1 MHAWHAHCKGARS
14 MESKIFALLLVAT
27 ACGSTSV
34 EPTGYSDEAL
44 VTATGVDYSWA
55 RPSPSGL
62 KSGGY
67 TFACR
72 YLSDDT
78 TGKNLSAAEAK
89 ALWAAGVDVVANW
102 ENSSTA
108 ALSGYNQGVSD
119 AKTADAQANADGIPA
134 GRPIYFSVDFDAT
147 PGDQTAIN
155 AYFDGVVSV
164 IGLARTGAY
173 GGYYVIER
181 LFNATKITWGW
192 QTYAWSGGQWD
203 SRAQVRQVQ
212 NGITAAGDSDC
223 CDEDQ
228 AVAADFGQWHAKPA
242 NTPPRGY
249 LDTATCAAIAGW
261 SQDQDAPATAINVD
275 LYFNGAAGAAGAE
288 GMRVVAGTSRPDL
301 CTAIGSCDHGFSIA
315 APLGVQDGKA
325 HDVYAYGIDT
335 QGGPNTLLSD
345 APKSFTCPNATPPLD
360 ALHGVKR
367 HVVDPA
373 AMTAWSFSS
382 LTDVAPEPD
391 AIVNALPASADW
403 QEKPEVVQADD
414 GTPEV
419 WIIDG
424 EVRRHIVSPDSL
436 AAWHFTGADIVKTA
450 AAKVYSF
457 AQGAD
462 LPATPFLLQGSGPAI
477 YVLDVAPGTAPS
489 PGEDAG
495 VPNSDAGAA
504 PPNGDNGAGGG
515 CSMQPFSSG
524 FSGGFAFLAMGLVVV
539 ARRRR
544 AR

>member
-1 MHAWHAHCKGARS
+1 MRS
-14 MESKIFALLLVAT
+14 RFLVLLLVVVT
-27 ACGSTSV
+27 LACSAPSESTGS
-34 EPTGYSDEAL
+34 SDEAL

-62 KSGGY
+62 KSAGY

-78 TGKNLSAAEAK
+78 TGKNLSKSEAT
-89 ALWAAGVDVVANW
+89 ALWNAGVDVVANW
-102 ENSSTA
+102 ENSATA
-108 ALSGYNQGVSD
+108 ALDGYNQGVSD
-119 AKTADAQANADGIPA
+119 AKAAESQATADGIPA

-155 AYFDGVVSV
+155 SYFDGVVSV
-164 IGLARTGAY
+164 IGLARAGAY

-181 LFNATKITWGW
+181 LFNANKITWGW

-228 AVAADFGQWHAKPA
+228 AVAADFGQWHAAKP

-249 LDTATCAAIAGW
+249 LDSADCTTGIAGW
-261 SQDQDAPATAINVD
+261 SQDQDAPSTSINVD
-275 LYFNGAAGAAGAE
+275 LYFNGAAGASGAE
-288 GMRVVAGTSRPDL
+288 AMRIAAGNNRTDL
-301 CTAIGSCDHGFSIA
+301 CSAIGSCDHGFSIDV
-315 APLGVQDGKA
+315 PLGVRDGKS
-325 HDVYAYGIDT
+325 HPVYAYGIDT
-335 QGGPNTLLSD
+335 AGGANTLLTD

-360 ALHGVKR
+360 PLHGVKR

-373 AMTAWSFSS
+373 SMTAWSFSS

-391 AIVNALPASADW
+391 GVIDTLPQSTDW
-403 QEKPEVVQADD
+403 SEKPSVVQADD

-419 WIIDG
+419 WVIDG
-424 EVRRHIVSPDSL
+424 EVRRHVINPASL
-436 AAWHFTGADIVKTA
+436 AAWHFTGADVVKTA
-450 AAKVYSF
+450 AAKVYAF
-457 AQGAD
+457 AQGPD
-462 LPATPFLLQGSGPAI
+462 LPATPFLMQGSGPAI
-477 YVLDVAPGTAPS
+477 WVLDVAPSTP
-489 PGEDAG
+489 P
-495 VPNSDAGAA
+495 A
-504 PPNGDNGAGGG
+504 PPTTQGDGGVGDDGGANSGANGGGGG
-515 CSMQPFSSG
+515 CSMQPFSTG
-524 FSGGFAFLAMGLVVV
+524 NPGGFASLSFVLGIIVV